1 MRTATT
7 IRRRPKEIN
16 WFSNPQPFLE
26 DVIVWVYTISLCQQR
41 SYLFLTYVDPF
52 SLLRNLTQIQP
63 NLSLITS
70 VEYQRKMLHKSEA
83 MKQWDLNG
91 AWPKLNQAWESPNE
105 FTRHLSF
112 NQIGRLS
119 ANTRKPQSC
128 DGRLNAQSHFYVSP
142 PTDGKSLLSKCFK
155 SPFLHFEISFF
166 RTDGPWWDIFR

>member
-7 IRRRPKEIN
+7 IRRRPKEIH

-41 SYLFLTYVDPF
+41 SYLVLTYVDPL
-52 SLLRNLTQIQP
+52 SLLRNLTQIRP

-119 ANTRKPQSC
+119 ANTRKPP
-128 DGRLNAQSHFYVSP
+128 SHFYVSP
-142 PTDGKSLLSKCFK
+142 PTDDKSLLSKCFK
-155 SPFLHFEISFF
+155 SPSLHSEISFL